1 MRTSN
6 TAQRLKELMQENNYR
21 QVDILNKCMP
31 FCEKYGIKLGR
42 NDLSQ
47 YVNGKVEPG
56 QEKLSILGMAL
67 NVNEAWLMG
76 YDVAKNRGQII
87 VSDHQ
92 ALDEAVLYAI
102 SILAEES
109 GYTFGVFAKQYQL
122 STNDYII
129 KLSPNEVKDYANS
142 SIDQIRYVTEC
153 IIKNKLNEN
162 IIPISQDRFAPIA
175 AHEDNPTPEEVL
187 NANRIMEDD
196 SEWE

>member
-1 MRTSN
+1 MKTSN

-67 NVNEAWLMG
+67 NVNGAWLMG

-102 SILAEES
+102 SILAKES
-109 GYTFGVFAKQYQL
+109 GYAFGVFAKQYQL

-129 KLSPNEVKDYANS
+129 KLSPNEVKDYVNS

-153 IIKNKLNEN
+153 IIKNKLNDN

-175 AHEDNPTPEEVL
+175 AHEDDPTPEEVL